1 MFGVLMRKLLL
12 LLLLLLLFFVSI
24 TIPLFPGKVAVLNQ
38 LGNPSALYVHK
49 DHLYII
55 EFPVIYVYS
64 RDDYRLI
71 KKFGRQGEGPGE
83 FIRYARLHFFD
94 ETIIVQSQTKF
105 SYFTKDWNFIK
116 DKKTPI
122 GFNRGAKPMGNQ
134 WVVCHTGRGLSD
146 PDQIDLLVNIY
157 DNNCKKIK
165 EIYRQKYF
173 FQIGKQ
179 INGIYLAEAIRR
191 RGIRFFI
198 YDNKIFIEGEDGEN
212 GPETQKTFSYCQ

>member
-1 MFGVLMRKLLL
+1 MRKLLL
-12 LLLLLLLFFVSI
+12 ILLLLLFSI
-24 TIPLFPGKVAVLNQ
+24 TIALFPGKVAVFNQ

-55 EFPVIYVYS
+55 EFPDIYVYS
-64 RDDYRLI
+64 QVDYRLI

-146 PDQIDLLVNIY
+146 PDQIDLIVNIY
-157 DNNCKKIK
+157 MMTTAKKS
-165 EIYRQKYF
+165 RKYT
-173 FQIGKQ
+173 GK
-179 INGIYLAEAIRR
+179 N
-191 RGIRFFI
+191 
-198 YDNKIFIEGEDGEN
+198 
-212 GPETQKTFSYCQ
+212 TFSK